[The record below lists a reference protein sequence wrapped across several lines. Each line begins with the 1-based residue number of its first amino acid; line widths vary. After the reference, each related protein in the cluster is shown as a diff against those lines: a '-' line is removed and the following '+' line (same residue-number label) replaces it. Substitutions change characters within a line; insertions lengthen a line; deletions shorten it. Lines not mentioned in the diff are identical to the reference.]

1 MKIARMKIKSHTVL
15 LFFKSFLNME
25 FISKIIYKASQ
36 AVLNINLP
44 QPSTSTDEGLAFIDK
59 IMRPRPSLHFP
70 PKDGEPQT
78 FKPSTDDYIWQRKQ
92 PIFRFPYP
100 IRIRFQTRCGHPLS
114 IYCDQNAQTKTKLK
128 GRISWEKYSR
138 AKVPRKILRNS
149 LLNTG
154 NVACSTV
161 LVF

>member
-1 MKIARMKIKSHTVL
+1 
-15 LFFKSFLNME
+15 ME

-78 FKPSTDDYIWQRKQ
+78 FKPSTDDYGNASSPFFDSPTEFESDFKHAADTHCQYTAIKMPKPKQ
-92 PIFRFPYP
+92 NWR
-100 IRIRFQTRCGHPLS
+100 
-114 IYCDQNAQTKTKLK
+114 
-128 GRISWEKYSR
+128 EE
-138 AKVPRKILRNS
+138 
-149 LLNTG
+149 
-154 NVACSTV
+154 
-161 LVF
+161 

>member
-78 FKPSTDDYIWQRKQ
+78 FKPSTDDYGNASSPFFDSPTKFESDFKHAADTHCQYTAIKM
-92 PIFRFPYP
+92 PKP
-100 IRIRFQTRCGHPLS
+100 T
-114 IYCDQNAQTKTKLK
+114 QN
-128 GRISWEKYSR
+128 
-138 AKVPRKILRNS
+138 
-149 LLNTG
+149 
-154 NVACSTV
+154 
-161 LVF
+161 

>member
-1 MKIARMKIKSHTVL
+1 MKIARMKIKRHTVL

-78 FKPSTDDYIWQRKQ
+78 FKPFTDDYGNTSSPFLILYQ
-92 PIFRFPYP
+92 
-100 IRIRFQTRCGHPLS
+100 IRIRIQTRCGHPLS